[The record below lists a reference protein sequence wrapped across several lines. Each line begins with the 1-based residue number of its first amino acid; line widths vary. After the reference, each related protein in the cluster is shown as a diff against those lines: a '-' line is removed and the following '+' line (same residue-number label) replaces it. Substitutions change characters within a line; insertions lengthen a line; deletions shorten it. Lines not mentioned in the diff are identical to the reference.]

1 MQVADRSYA
10 FSMLDVEALR
20 EVIQKEKPDLIV
32 PEIEAIATET
42 PLELESGGFTVIP
55 SARAAHLTMN

>member
-10 FSMLDVEALR
+10 FSMLDAEALR

-42 PLELESGGFTVIP
+42 LLELESEGFTVIP